1 MFATLKTL
9 NRWSLRLSMLAI
21 AAFLLLGTLSSLP
34 RGHDQPLLADLLHWL
49 PLVLIVLNMPLLLA
63 QAFVLWRLRL
73 STPQTLLAILITATG
88 LFGFGWYF
96 GKLGIDPNDCNT
108 LHLLGVDMQSTFDGG
123 ASWVES
129 VPPWWTYEV
138 HRSEERRVG
147 KECTSWCRSRW
158 SPYH

>member
-49 PLVLIVLNMPLLLA
+49 PLALIVLNMPLLLA

-96 GKLGIDPNDCNT
+96 GGAAWLGIPWVFKWNLQGFEKF
-108 LHLLGVDMQSTFDGG
+108 LHSQATG
-123 ASWVES
+123 ATEADA
-129 VPPWWTYEV
+129 E
-138 HRSEERRVG
+138 
-147 KECTSWCRSRW
+147 TS
-158 SPYH
+158 PLPKQK